1 MYVNKLYKL
10 PLKLLRDNEKINR
23 GWTGGGGGEGERE
36 GKNRDERKGKELI
49 RFQSMDR

>member
-23 GWTGGGGGEGERE
+23 GWAGGEAGR
-36 GKNRDERKGKELI
+36 GKEKERI
-49 RFQSMDR
+49 ATKEKERN